1 MSFWSTNKY
10 ALFFYLI
17 IIILLFVFR
26 KKFEIHAKI
35 IAMYRTKVGVSFM
48 NRIGKKYSEF
58 LKWLGYIGVGVGFS
72 GLFVISYILI
82 KNLVDL
88 FITPTAQSAVVPVIP
103 GIAIPGSPIVI
114 PLVTGWIGLFIVV
127 LVHEASHGLVAQ
139 AHNLKVKS
147 SGIFFFGP
155 LMGAF
160 VEPDE
165 KDLRAASDTA
175 QYSVYAAGPFSN
187 ILLAL
192 VVMALLNF
200 VLAPIAGA
208 MTIDT
213 GLPLSD
219 VEPGLAADQAGLQ
232 KDMLITQVNGIDV
245 KNYDDFSDAIS
256 CAKPGEEL
264 DVVADGKKHTIILG
278 EHPEDPAKGYLGIY
292 ASQHAK
298 TELKSQTTGA
308 KAGFDILS
316 WFIELF
322 LITGI
327 LSLGIG
333 LVNLLPIGPVDGGRM
348 SELTLRKLKGN
359 EKGKRWWKIISMILL
374 LVIILNLIWPL
385 IRHLFSV

>member
-10 ALFFYLI
+10 ALIFYLI
-17 IIILLFVFR
+17 IIILLFIFR
-26 KKFEIHAKI
+26 KKFEIHAKVV
-35 IAMYRTKVGVSFM
+35 AMYRTKVGVSFM

-58 LKWLGYIGVGVGFS
+58 LKWLGFIGIGVGFT
-72 GLFVISYILI
+72 GLFVISYMLI

-103 GIAIPGSPIVI
+103 GITIPGSPIVI

-127 LVHEASHGLVAQ
+127 LIHEASHGLVAR

-200 VLAPIAGA
+200 VLAPVAGA
-208 MTIDT
+208 MTIET
-213 GLPLSD
+213 GLPLSG
-219 VEPGLAADQAGLQ
+219 VEPGLAAEQAGLE
-232 KDMLITQVNGIDV
+232 KGMLITQANGQEI
-245 KNYDDFSDAIS
+245 KNYDEFSRTLD
-256 CAKPGEEL
+256 CAKPGEEFK
-264 DVVADGKKHTIILG
+264 VTADGNEYKLILG
-278 EHPEDPAKGYLGIY
+278 EHPENSAKGYLGIY
-292 ASQHAK
+292 ASQHTK

-308 KAGFDILS
+308 KVGFDILS

-348 SELTLRKLKGN
+348 SELTLRRIKGN
-359 EKGKRWWKIISMILL
+359 EKGMRWWKIISMILL
-374 LVIILNLIWPL
+374 LVIILNLLWPL
-385 IRHLFSV
+385 IRPLFSV